1 MYVCVEQDAHM
12 YIYIHMEQ
20 HAQLLSHSLRKLMA
34 AEQAKLQSKEPVD
47 KEAAEKIIADL
58 QHELEAAMQDVSACP
73 TKEETAAKKA
83 AKGRGRGRGRG
94 RGAPAA
100 KAGRGKKRK
109 ADEVPLDD
117 GESSEDAEVDGG
129 EENEITKVTKRRNW
143 AITSSPSWPTNF
155 LLDPLGL
162 GLQCNR
168 QHRYG
173 NPNESDT

>member
-1 MYVCVEQDAHM
+1 
-12 YIYIHMEQ
+12 
-20 HAQLLSHSLRKLMA
+20 MA

-47 KEAAEKIIADL
+47 QEAAEKSIADL

-73 TKEETAAKKA
+73 TKEKTAAKKA

-117 GESSEDAEVDGG
+117 GESS
-129 EENEITKVTKRRNW
+129 
-143 AITSSPSWPTNF
+143 
-155 LLDPLGL
+155 
-162 GLQCNR
+162 
-168 QHRYG
+168 
-173 NPNESDT
+173 